1 MTSAYLILAAST
13 QRTVGLVLAAI
24 AISGFILYWV
34 FNWFQGRAETGSEV
48 ELAVNRKPYHSD
60 DVLETKKLDSSL
72 FAGLL
77 CLVVIGVALPLY
89 WMGEPGRHE
98 GLVEE
103 NDEVAV
109 HRGEHLY
116 EERCASC
123 HGTVSGP
130 GGSVPYTLTDD
141 NSLFLGNLDWKAPSL
156 ATVLYRYSVEE
167 VEYILN
173 YGRPNTPMPAWGAPG
188 GGPFTTQEIDEVI
201 AYLAHEQVE
210 TVEEMRQRVDD
221 GLAATVRQQLVADD
235 PGAGSASGQLIIIS
249 QLLIAGNPGLA
260 DDPGA
265 LDEAVAEVYRAGR
278 HRNLKPF
285 QEPFQDDPDALD
297 AAVAAALESI
307 KADQVAYG
315 ELLFNNEGDNGVYGC
330 ARCHTPGWSYDADEV
345 RSREGNTLISP
356 EVPGGGGFGP
366 NLGETTRQFD
376 TASDHEAFVTLGSQN
391 GVAYGNFGQGDGGGQ
406 MPAFGVCVADRDAGE
421 RDFIARD
428 GFCDRRGGEGV
439 LTEEQVAAIVA
450 YEREVLARD
459 N

>member
-1 MTSAYLILAAST
+1 MTSASLILAAST
-13 QRTVGLVLAAI
+13 QRTIGVVLAAI

-72 FAGLL
+72 FAGLV

-109 HRGEHLY
+109 HRGDHLY

-141 NSLFLGNLDWKAPSL
+141 NGLFLGNLNWKAPSL

-167 VEYILN
+167 VEYVLN

-221 GLAATVRQQLVADD
+221 GLAATVRQQLTADELD
-235 PGAGSASGQLIIIS
+235 ASPESGQLMTIRQ
-249 QLLIAGNPGLA
+249 QLTADNPGFA
-260 DDPGA
+260 
-265 LDEAVAEVYRAGR
+265 
-278 HRNLKPF
+278 
-285 QEPFQDDPDALD
+285 DDPDALD
-297 AAVAAALESI
+297 AAVAAALERI
-307 KADQVAYG
+307 KADQIAYG

-345 RSREGNTLISP
+345 RNREGNMLISP

-376 TASDHEAFVTLGSQN
+376 TASDHETFVTLGSQN

-428 GFCDRRGGEGV
+428 AFCDHRGGEGV
-439 LTEEQVAAIVA
+439 LTEEQVAAVVA
-450 YEREVLARD
+450 YEREVLSR

>member
-1 MTSAYLILAAST
+1 MTSAALILAAST
-13 QRTVGLVLAAI
+13 QRTIGLVLAAI

-72 FAGLL
+72 FAGLI
-77 CLVVIGVALPLY
+77 CLVVIGIALPLY

-103 NDEVAV
+103 NDDVAV
-109 HRGEHLY
+109 HRGEELY
-116 EERCASC
+116 EERCATC

-130 GGSVPYTLTDD
+130 GGSVPYTLADD
-141 NSLFLGNLDWKAPSL
+141 NGLFLGNLNWKAPSL

-167 VEYILN
+167 VEYVLN

-201 AYLAHEQVE
+201 AYLAHEQVG

-221 GLAATVRQQLVADD
+221 GLAATVRQQLTADD
-235 PGAGSASGQLIIIS
+235 PGASSASEQLMTIS
-249 QLLIAGNPGLA
+249 RQFTAGNPGFA
-260 DDPGA
+260 
-265 LDEAVAEVYRAGR
+265 
-278 HRNLKPF
+278 
-285 QEPFQDDPDALD
+285 DDPDALD

-307 KADQVAYG
+307 KADQTAYG

-345 RSREGNTLISP
+345 RSREGNMLISP

-366 NLGETTRQFD
+366 NLGETIRQFD
-376 TASDHEAFVTLGSQN
+376 TASDHETFVTLGSQN

-406 MPAFGVCVADRDAGE
+406 MPAFGICVADRDAGE

-428 GFCDRRGGEGV
+428 GFCGHRGGEGV
-439 LTEEQVAAIVA
+439 LTEEQVAAVVA
-450 YEREVLARD
+450 YEREVLSR

>member
-1 MTSAYLILAAST
+1 MTSASLILAAST

-34 FNWFQGRAETGSEV
+34 FNWFQGRAETGSEA

-103 NDEVAV
+103 NDEVAI

-235 PGAGSASGQLIIIS
+235 AGTSSASGPLVTISRQLI
-249 QLLIAGNPGLA
+249 AENPGLA
-260 DDPGA
+260 
-265 LDEAVAEVYRAGR
+265 
-278 HRNLKPF
+278 
-285 QEPFQDDPDALD
+285 DDPDALD
-297 AAVAAALESI
+297 AAVAATLESI

-345 RSREGNTLISP
+345 RSREGNMLISP

-376 TASDHEAFVTLGSQN
+376 TAADHEVFVTLGSQN

-428 GFCDRRGGEGV
+428 GFCDRRGGEGM
-439 LTEEQVAAIVA
+439 LTSEQVAAIVA

-459 N
+459 D

>member
-1 MTSAYLILAAST
+1 MTSAALILAAST
-13 QRTVGLVLAAI
+13 QRTIGLVLAAI

-72 FAGLL
+72 FAGLI
-77 CLVVIGVALPLY
+77 CLVVIGIALPLY

-103 NDEVAV
+103 NDDVAV
-109 HRGEHLY
+109 HRGEELY
-116 EERCASC
+116 EERCATC

-130 GGSVPYTLTDD
+130 GASVPYTLADD
-141 NSLFLGNLDWKAPSL
+141 NGLFLGNLNWKAPSL

-167 VEYILN
+167 VEYVLN

-201 AYLAHEQVE
+201 AYLAHEQVG
-210 TVEEMRQRVDD
+210 TVEEMRQRVDE
-221 GLAATVRQQLVADD
+221 GLAATVRQQFVASD
-235 PGAGSASGQLIIIS
+235 PS
-249 QLLIAGNPGLA
+249 LA
-260 DDPGA
+260 
-265 LDEAVAEVYRAGR
+265 
-278 HRNLKPF
+278 
-285 QEPFQDDPDALD
+285 DDPDALD
-297 AAVAAALESI
+297 AAVTAELESI
-307 KADQVAYG
+307 KADQTAYG

-330 ARCHTPGWSYDADEV
+330 ARCHTPGWSYDADDV
-345 RSREGNTLISP
+345 REREGNMLISP

-366 NLGETTRQFD
+366 NLGQTTRQFD
-376 TASDHEAFVTLGSQN
+376 TATDQETFVTLGSQN

-406 MPAFGVCVADRDAGE
+406 MPAFGICVADRDAGE
-421 RDFIARD
+421 RDFITRD
-428 GFCDRRGGEGV
+428 TFCDKRGGEGV
-439 LTEEQVAAIVA
+439 LTEEQVAAVVA
-450 YEREVLARD
+450 YEREVLARA

>member
-1 MTSAYLILAAST
+1 MLILAAST
-13 QRTVGLVLAAI
+13 QRTIGLVLAAI

-60 DVLETKKLDSSL
+60 EVLETKKLDSSL
-72 FAGLL
+72 FAGLF
-77 CLVVIGVALPLY
+77 CLVVIGIALPLY

-109 HRGEHLY
+109 HRGEELY

-141 NSLFLGNLDWKAPSL
+141 NGLFLGNLNWKAPSL
-156 ATVLYRYSVEE
+156 ATVLYRYSTDE
-167 VEYILN
+167 VEYVLN

-201 AYLAHEQVE
+201 AYLAHEQVADIDE
-210 TVEEMRQRVDD
+210 VRQRVDD
-221 GLAATVRQQLVADD
+221 GLVATVRQRLTAAD
-235 PGAGSASGQLIIIS
+235 PSL
-249 QLLIAGNPGLA
+249 
-260 DDPGA
+260 
-265 LDEAVAEVYRAGR
+265 
-278 HRNLKPF
+278 
-285 QEPFQDDPDALD
+285 DPDALEV
-297 AAVAAALESI
+297 AVASRLESI
-307 KADQVAYG
+307 KADPTEYG

-330 ARCHTPGWSYDADEV
+330 ARCHTPGWSYDADDV
-345 RSREGNTLISP
+345 RSREGNMLISP
-356 EVPGGGGFGP
+356 EEPGGGGFGP
-366 NLGETTRQFD
+366 NLSETIRQFD
-376 TASDHEAFVTLGSQN
+376 TAQDHETFVNLGSQN

-406 MPAFGVCVADRDAGE
+406 MPAFGLCVADRDAGE
-421 RDFIARD
+421 RDFITRD
-428 GFCDRRGGEGV
+428 AFCDNRGGEGV
-439 LTEEQVAAIVA
+439 LTNEQVAAIVA
-450 YEREVLARD
+450 YEREVLAGE

>member
-221 GLAATVRQQLVADD
+221 GLAATVRQQLLADD
-235 PGAGSASGQLIIIS
+235 PGAGSASGQLVTIS
-249 QLLIAGNPGLA
+249 RQLIAGNPGLA
-260 DDPGA
+260 DDPDA
-265 LDEAVAEVYRAGR
+265 LDE
-278 HRNLKPF
+278 
-285 QEPFQDDPDALD
+285 
-297 AAVAAALESI
+297 AVAAALESI

-376 TASDHEAFVTLGSQN
+376 TAADHEAFVTLGSQN

-428 GFCDRRGGEGV
+428 AFCDHRGGEGM

>member
-1 MTSAYLILAAST
+1 MTSAALILAAST
-13 QRTVGLVLAAI
+13 QRTIGLVLAAI

-72 FAGLL
+72 FAGLI
-77 CLVVIGVALPLY
+77 CLVVIGIALPLY

-103 NDEVAV
+103 NDDVAV
-109 HRGEHLY
+109 HRGEELY
-116 EERCASC
+116 EERCATC

-130 GGSVPYTLTDD
+130 GASVPYTLADD
-141 NSLFLGNLDWKAPSL
+141 NGLFLGNLNWKAPSL

-167 VEYILN
+167 VEYVLN

-201 AYLAHEQVE
+201 AYLAHEQVG
-210 TVEEMRQRVDD
+210 TVEEMRQRVDE
-221 GLAATVRQQLVADD
+221 GLAATVRQQFVAGD
-235 PGAGSASGQLIIIS
+235 PS
-249 QLLIAGNPGLA
+249 LA
-260 DDPGA
+260 
-265 LDEAVAEVYRAGR
+265 
-278 HRNLKPF
+278 
-285 QEPFQDDPDALD
+285 DDPDALD
-297 AAVAAALESI
+297 AAVTAELESI
-307 KADQVAYG
+307 KADQTAYG

-330 ARCHTPGWSYDADEV
+330 ARCHTPGWSYDADDV
-345 RSREGNTLISP
+345 REREGNMLISP

-366 NLGETTRQFD
+366 NLGQTTRQFD
-376 TASDHEAFVTLGSQN
+376 TATDQETFVTLGSQN

-406 MPAFGVCVADRDAGE
+406 MPAFGICVADRDAGE
-421 RDFIARD
+421 RDFITRD
-428 GFCDRRGGEGV
+428 TFCDKRGGEGV
-439 LTEEQVAAIVA
+439 LTEEQVAAVVA
-450 YEREVLARD
+450 YEREVLARA

>member
-1 MTSAYLILAAST
+1 MTSESLILAAST
-13 QRTVGLVLAAI
+13 QRTIGLVLAAI

-77 CLVVIGVALPLY
+77 CLVVIGIALPLY
-89 WMGEPGRHE
+89 WMGEPGRQE

-103 NDEVAV
+103 NDDVAV
-109 HRGEHLY
+109 HRGEELY
-116 EERCASC
+116 EERCANC
-123 HGTVSGP
+123 HGTVSGA
-130 GGSVPYTLTDD
+130 GGLVPFTLADD
-141 NSLFLGNLDWKAPSL
+141 NGLFLGNIDWKAPSL

-167 VEYILN
+167 VEYVLN
-173 YGRPNTPMPAWGAPG
+173 YGRTNTPMPAWGAPG

-210 TVEEMRQRVDD
+210 TVEEVRQRVDD
-221 GLAATVRQQLVADD
+221 GLAATVRQQLTADD
-235 PGAGSASGQLIIIS
+235 PGASSASEQLMTIR
-249 QLLIAGNPGLA
+249 QQLA
-260 DDPGA
+260 DDNPDFA
-265 LDEAVAEVYRAGR
+265 
-278 HRNLKPF
+278 
-285 QEPFQDDPDALD
+285 DDPDALD

-307 KADQVAYG
+307 KADQTAYG

-330 ARCHTPGWSYDADEV
+330 ARCHTPGWSYDADDV
-345 RSREGNTLISP
+345 RIREGNMLISP

-366 NLGETTRQFD
+366 NLSDTTRQFD
-376 TASDHEAFVTLGSQN
+376 TAADQEAFVTLGSQN

-406 MPAFGVCVADRDAGE
+406 MPAFGICVADRDAGE

-428 GFCDRRGGEGV
+428 GFCDHRGGEGV
-439 LTEEQVAAIVA
+439 LTEEQVAAVIA
-450 YEREVLARD
+450 YEREVLSED
-459 N
+459 

>member
-1 MTSAYLILAAST
+1 MTSAALILAAST
-13 QRTVGLVLAAI
+13 QRTIGLVLAAI

-72 FAGLL
+72 FAGLI
-77 CLVVIGVALPLY
+77 CLVVIGIALPLY

-103 NDEVAV
+103 NDDVAV
-109 HRGEHLY
+109 HRGEELY
-116 EERCASC
+116 EERCATC

-141 NSLFLGNLDWKAPSL
+141 NGLFLGNLNWKAPSL

-167 VEYILN
+167 VEYVLN

-201 AYLAHEQVE
+201 AYLAHEQVG

-221 GLAATVRQQLVADD
+221 GLAATVRQQLTADD
-235 PGAGSASGQLIIIS
+235 PGASPASEQLMTIS
-249 QLLIAGNPGLA
+249 RQLTADNPGFA
-260 DDPGA
+260 
-265 LDEAVAEVYRAGR
+265 
-278 HRNLKPF
+278 
-285 QEPFQDDPDALD
+285 DDPDALD
-297 AAVAAALESI
+297 AAVAVALESI
-307 KADQVAYG
+307 KADQTAYG

-345 RSREGNTLISP
+345 RSREGNMLISP

-366 NLGETTRQFD
+366 NLGETIRQFD
-376 TASDHEAFVTLGSQN
+376 TASDHETFVMLGSQN

-406 MPAFGVCVADRDAGE
+406 MPAFGICVADRDAGE

-428 GFCDRRGGEGV
+428 GFCGHRGGEGV
-439 LTEEQVAAIVA
+439 LTEEQVAAVVA
-450 YEREVLARD
+450 YEREVLSR

>member
-1 MTSAYLILAAST
+1 MTSAALILAAST
-13 QRTVGLVLAAI
+13 QRTIGLVLAAI

-72 FAGLL
+72 FAGLI
-77 CLVVIGVALPLY
+77 CLVVIGIALPLY

-103 NDEVAV
+103 NDDVAV
-109 HRGEHLY
+109 HRGEELY
-116 EERCASC
+116 EERCATC

-130 GGSVPYTLTDD
+130 GASVPYTLADD
-141 NSLFLGNLDWKAPSL
+141 NGLFLGNLNWKAPSL

-167 VEYILN
+167 VEYVLN

-201 AYLAHEQVE
+201 AYLAHEQVG

-221 GLAATVRQQLVADD
+221 GLAATVRQQLTTED
-235 PGAGSASGQLIIIS
+235 PGASPASEQLMTIS
-249 QLLIAGNPGLA
+249 RQFTAGNPGFA
-260 DDPGA
+260 
-265 LDEAVAEVYRAGR
+265 
-278 HRNLKPF
+278 
-285 QEPFQDDPDALD
+285 DDPDALD

-307 KADQVAYG
+307 KADQTAYG

-345 RSREGNTLISP
+345 RSREGNMLISP

-366 NLGETTRQFD
+366 NLGETIRQFD
-376 TASDHEAFVTLGSQN
+376 TASDHETFVTLGSQN

-406 MPAFGVCVADRDAGE
+406 MPAFGICVADRDAGE

-428 GFCDRRGGEGV
+428 GFCGHRGGEGV
-439 LTEEQVAAIVA
+439 LTEEQVAAVVA
-450 YEREVLARD
+450 YEREVLSR

>member
-1 MTSAYLILAAST
+1 MTPSSLIFAAST
-13 QRTVGLVLAAI
+13 QRTIGLVLVALAV
-24 AISGFILYWV
+24 SGFILYWV
-34 FNWFQGRAETGSEV
+34 FNWFQGRSETGSEV

-60 DVLETKKLDSSL
+60 EVLETKKLDSSL
-72 FAGLL
+72 FAGLC
-77 CLVVIGVALPLY
+77 CLVVIGIALPLY

-130 GGSVPYTLTDD
+130 GGSASQQLTDD
-141 NSLFLGNLDWKAPSL
+141 NSIFLADLDWKAPSL
-156 ATVLYRYSVEE
+156 AAVLYRYSVEE

-201 AYLAHEQVE
+201 AYLAHEQIPDVGA
-210 TVEEMRQRVDD
+210 MRQRVDD
-221 GLAATVRQQLVADD
+221 GLAATVRERLVAGTPD
-235 PGAGSASGQLIIIS
+235 
-249 QLLIAGNPGLA
+249 LA
-260 DDPGA
+260 
-265 LDEAVAEVYRAGR
+265 
-278 HRNLKPF
+278 
-285 QEPFQDDPDALD
+285 DDPDALD
-297 AAVAAALESI
+297 AAVAATLESV

-330 ARCHTPGWSYDADEV
+330 ARCHTPGWVYDADEV
-345 RSREGNTLISP
+345 RSREGNMLISP
-356 EVPGGGGFGP
+356 EEPGGGGFGP
-366 NLGETTRQFD
+366 NLSETTRQFD
-376 TASDHEAFVTLGSQN
+376 TAGDHETFVSTGSQN

-406 MPAFGVCVADRDAGE
+406 MPAFGVCVADRDSGE

-428 GFCDRRGGEGV
+428 AFCDHRGGAGM
-439 LTEEQVAAIVA
+439 LTSEQVAAIVA
-450 YEREVLARD
+450 YEREVLTRK

>member
-103 NDEVAV
+103 NDEVAI

-221 GLAATVRQQLVADD
+221 GLAATVRQQLVAEDS
-235 PGAGSASGQLIIIS
+235 GAGSASGPLVTISRQLI
-249 QLLIAGNPGLA
+249 ADNPGLA
-260 DDPGA
+260 
-265 LDEAVAEVYRAGR
+265 
-278 HRNLKPF
+278 
-285 QEPFQDDPDALD
+285 DDPDALD
-297 AAVAAALESI
+297 AAVAATLESI

-345 RSREGNTLISP
+345 RSREGNMLISP

-376 TASDHEAFVTLGSQN
+376 TAADHEVFVTLGSQN

-428 GFCDRRGGEGV
+428 GFCDRRGGEGM
-439 LTEEQVAAIVA
+439 LTNEQVAAIVA

-459 N
+459 D